1 MPLQQ
6 FNQVT
11 IIMRNKFVITTADP
25 ETFHFDLPKDAGINL
40 KHEIYPPI
48 KHNEILAE
56 HTIKTKVR

>member
-1 MPLQQ
+1 
-6 FNQVT
+6 
-11 IIMRNKFVITTADP
+11 MRNEFVITTADP

-40 KHEIYPPI
+40 KHEIYPPM